1 LTLKCLVILIYLLYH
16 ITIHISGA
24 DGKVVEQP
32 EAIGRGDETKE
43 ENKKDDVGN
52 ADKGYEAEKPWRMP
66 TEAPRSKEDQITNE
80 GDAPGWR
87 PPQAP
92 RNPLPPQSPVFVDHL
107 SKMGSGLDNQANYFS
122 YFVVIAVLCIVFY
135 LVFHNK
141 QKILA
146 LILEGRKG
154 RGNGRRRPSRT
165 SAQYRKLD
173 NHLEEAG
180 GIDGNGADN
189 AASVRNIIY

>member
-1 LTLKCLVILIYLLYH
+1 MQLFLCFYNDT
-16 ITIHISGA
+16 A
-24 DGKVVEQP
+24 
-32 EAIGRGDETKE
+32 
-43 ENKKDDVGN
+43 
-52 ADKGYEAEKPWRMP
+52 

-122 YFVVIAVLCIVFY
+122 YFVVIAVLCIVFS

-141 QKILA
+141 QKVSRFVGSFPAENRLA
-146 LILEGRKG
+146 
-154 RGNGRRRPSRT
+154 
-165 SAQYRKLD
+165 
-173 NHLEEAG
+173 
-180 GIDGNGADN
+180 
-189 AASVRNIIY
+189 